1 MFCDSVEGRNRK
13 NGTSSSERLVGLP
26 GTVMQEQ
33 PEEEDL
39 EGAEENVTEIRGWIE
54 E

>member
-1 MFCDSVEGRNRK
+1 
-13 NGTSSSERLVGLP
+13 
-26 GTVMQEQ
+26 MQEQ

-39 EGAEENVTEIRGWIE
+39 EGAEENVTAKCGWIE